1 VPSCSGGAS
10 TPITALVIVDLS
22 TSVPDETEEGESLE
36 LLDSVPPTES
46 VTLDTSAFVVVVVT
60 AKVEDVED
68 VVEIEEDAEV
78 SAVVAAVVVVAGVPV
93 VVVVSNDV
101 VRPKLEKVV
110 NFVVVGDVVIV
121 VNDTVVVNSH
131 QLPSWEN

>member
-1 VPSCSGGAS
+1 M
-10 TPITALVIVDLS
+10 IVDLS